1 MKTTL
6 VVSALLLLAAPA
18 SSFGA
23 MTDDGIPRVASGAG
37 IDAVTV
43 YPDGATIT
51 RRGKIALGKGRSI
64 VTFSALTPAL
74 DEASI
79 RAKLDGKSGARVTGI
94 SADWDG
100 SLEPLREDEAKLTSA
115 IEKLTAAIQA
125 KKDEQQAN
133 AARRALLEQYRALA
147 KDAMAQAAG
156 DGTASAPKTP
166 ATARWKE
173 AIAFLTKEQDA
184 LAVSDRLIAQAI
196 EDLQEDLNAKHQA
209 IAQLRTNEQRRTRRI
224 EVEVEAETA
233 VETEISVEYAVYSA
247 GWFPAYDVR
256 QEESAGK
263 GKLSLVYYGT
273 IVQGTGEDWKNVQLT
288 LSTAKPAEGAQVP
301 TLTTLMLS
309 GNKRVKQPVQ
319 IVSYGKKKTK
329 QDQAKSEQTIADQTL
344 SGRAAIDD
352 RGNAVT
358 FTIKGRETLPADR
371 RPHKVEVTTLAL
383 DAAIAY
389 ETVPKIAPWVFLKAT
404 AANKSA
410 FPILAGDVNVFR
422 SSGYVGTSSLEY
434 IAPGEE
440 FAVSLG
446 VDEELKVRRVIDER
460 VDRKP
465 KLLGTTRNLTYAYEI
480 VLENH
485 KDSAQTITLVENIPV
500 TQRKEIK
507 IDLREGTSK
516 PDTKDDEGFLRW
528 KVDLKPGESRTV
540 FFGYDLAYPSNFQ
553 LSGL

>member
-6 VVSALLLLAAPA
+6 VVSALAFLAAPA
-18 SSFGA
+18 TAFAA
-23 MTDDGIPRVASGAG
+23 MADDGIPRVASAAG
-37 IDAVTV
+37 IDGVTV

-64 VTFSALTPAL
+64 VTFSSLTPAL

-100 SLEPLREDEAKLTSA
+100 SLEPLREDEAKLTTA

-125 KKDEQQAN
+125 KNDERQAL

-173 AIAFLTKEQDA
+173 AIAFLTREQDA
-184 LAVSDRLIAQAI
+184 LATAERAIAHAI
-196 EDLQEDLNAKHQA
+196 EDLQEELNAKHQGLA
-209 IAQLRTNEQRRTRRI
+209 LLRTNEQRRTRRI
-224 EVEVEAETA
+224 EVEVEAESA

-256 QEESAGK
+256 QDEGTDKA
-263 GKLSLVYYGT
+263 KLSLVYYGT

-288 LSTAKPAEGAQVP
+288 LSTAKPTEGAQVP
-301 TLTTLMLS
+301 TLTTLMLT
-309 GNKRVKQPVQ
+309 GHKRVKQPVQ
-319 IVSYGKKKTK
+319 IVSYGKKK
-329 QDQAKSEQTIADQTL
+329 AKEQQKNEQTLADQTL

-422 SSGYVGTSSLEY
+422 SSGYVGTSSLDY

-446 VDEELKVRRVIDER
+446 VDEELKVRRIIDER

-465 KLLGTTRNLTYAYEI
+465 KLLGTTRNLSYAYEI

-485 KDSAQTITLVENIPV
+485 KETPQTITLVENIPV

-507 IDLREGTSK
+507 IDVREGTSK
-516 PDTKDDEGFLRW
+516 PDAKDDEGFLRW

-540 FFGYDLAYPSNFQ
+540 FFGYDVAYPSSFQ
-553 LSGL
+553 ISGL